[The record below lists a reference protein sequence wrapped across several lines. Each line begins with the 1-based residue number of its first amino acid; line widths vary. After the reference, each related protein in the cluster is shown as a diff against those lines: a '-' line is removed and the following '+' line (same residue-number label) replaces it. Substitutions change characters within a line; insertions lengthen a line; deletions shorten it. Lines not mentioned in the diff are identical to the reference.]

1 MLKKWTIVTVLLTV
15 TIGTLFMGCKHHEG
29 DFFTSDEH
37 ITHVIDKLEKELNLD
52 AAQKAELQQIASEI
66 KTKIGG
72 MQAERK
78 TKHQE
83 IIQLIR
89 QEQVSADDVDALI
102 TSHQQKMEELAD
114 FAGQEFIRL
123 HTLLTP
129 EQREKLAVMLES
141 HLKDHC
147 R

>member
-1 MLKKWTIVTVLLTV
+1 MPKKWTIVTLLLTA
-15 TIGTLFMGCKHHEG
+15 TIGTLFMGCKRHGG

-37 ITHVIDKLEKELNLD
+37 ITHVINKLEKELNLD
-52 AAQKAELQQIASEI
+52 AAQKEELQQIASEI
-66 KTKIGG
+66 KVKIGD

-102 TSHQQKMEELAD
+102 TSHQQKMEALAD
-114 FAGQEFIRL
+114 FTGQEFIRL

-147 R
+147 Q